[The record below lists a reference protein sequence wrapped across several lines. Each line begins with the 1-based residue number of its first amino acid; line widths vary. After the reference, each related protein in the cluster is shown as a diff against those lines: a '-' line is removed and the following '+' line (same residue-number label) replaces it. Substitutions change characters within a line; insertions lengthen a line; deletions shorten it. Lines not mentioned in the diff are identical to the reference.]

1 MKRYSNLDIHGKLTL
16 RGRFNDQLTTDGGF
30 YSIGFGELAYK
41 TDLGQAAAADTKFYG
56 VSVKLT
62 DNSQRFTG
70 LNVISFNV
78 NDFYIHKRN
87 NNDDEVVVTLDNA
100 VRHVEK
106 SGVLVTNIAANDA
119 PHWKEWTHH
128 TYPPNSVPKGRFARI
143 NSYGKFSFSSTA
155 TEFYI
160 SALLDD
166 EVLYQ
171 TGTGAIFSSATDGGM
186 RFEMLLAQVTDELC
200 FFQFNHYS
208 SLSDETATV
217 GDLGAAG
224 TGQISN
230 THTFRNEGFLVSD
243 PTVART
249 LRFRL
254 KWEFPAQPVFSDKY
268 YQTVEYL

>member
-41 TDLGQAAAADTKFYG
+41 ADLGQAAVADTKFYG

-62 DNSQRFTG
+62 DNSQQFKG

-106 SGVLVTNIAANDA
+106 SGVLITNIAANDA
-119 PHWKEWTHH
+119 PRWKEWTHH
-128 TYPPNSVPKGRFARI
+128 TYPPNSVPKGKFARI
-143 NSYGKFSFSSTA
+143 NSYGKFSFSTTS

-160 SALLDD
+160 SALLN
-166 EVLYQ
+166 EKVVYQ
-171 TGTGAIFSSATDGGM
+171 TRDGLVIGSGIDGGI
-186 RFEMLLAQVTDELC
+186 RFEMLLAQVTDQLC
-200 FFQFNHYS
+200 FFQFNNY
-208 SLSDETATV
+208 LTTSDATATV
-217 GDLGAAG
+217 GDMGAGG
-224 TGQISN
+224 TGQVAL
-230 THTFRNEGFLVSD
+230 THTFRNEDFLASD